1 MEVGNLVK
9 IKEPGVFLGEDTFGV
24 VIEDYISELSG
35 FRLYEVQLLEPLR
48 KLGETHRR
56 VERFYREDLEIIL
69 PEEGNTLKVG
79 DLVKPRRYNHISLGV
94 VVKAYIGCYLVHWDD
109 GVQTVV
115 SQSDLEVIS
124 ESR

>member
-9 IKEPGVFLGEDTFGV
+9 IKEPGVYLGEDTFGV

-56 VERFYREDLEIIL
+56 VERFTEKI
-69 PEEGNTLKVG
+69 
-79 DLVKPRRYNHISLGV
+79 
-94 VVKAYIGCYLVHWDD
+94 
-109 GVQTVV
+109 
-115 SQSDLEVIS
+115 
-124 ESR
+124 